1 MAVSDAQV
9 ATLRA
14 QLAGHLDEYLDLLGQ
29 IDNAPDRQAYSALVV
44 AGFCEAVERRFGKN
58 SEKADVVS
66 FVAEVRA
73 TSEAAAQKI
82 DPQAAERL
90 ITAVYTDED
99 VSDVGADQKKDLY
112 VLLLPALIGDEQF
125 SEAELDKFLVDSRR
139 LADQWLS

>member
-14 QLAGHLDEYLDLLGQ
+14 QLAGRVDEHLHLLGQ
-29 IDNAPDRQAYSALVV
+29 IESAPDRQAYSALVV
-44 AGFCEAVERRFGKN
+44 ASFCEAVERRFGQDSDA
-58 SEKADVVS
+58 SEVVD
-66 FVAEVRA
+66 FVADVRA
-73 TSEAAAQKI
+73 TSEAATRKI
-82 DPQAAERL
+82 DPRTAERL
-90 ITAVYTDED
+90 IKAVYTDED

-125 SEAELDKFLVDSRR
+125 SGAELDEFLGHSRH

>member
-14 QLAGHLDEYLDLLGQ
+14 QLAGHLDEYLDLLRQ
-29 IDNAPDRQAYSALVV
+29 IDTTPDRQAYSALVV
-44 AGFCEAVERRFGKN
+44 ASFCEVVERRFGKD
-58 SEKADVVS
+58 SEKADVVD
-66 FVAEVRA
+66 FIADVRA
-73 TSEAAAQKI
+73 TSEAVAQKI
-82 DPQAAERL
+82 DPRVAERL

-99 VSDVGADQKKDLY
+99 VSDVGGDQKKDLY

-125 SEAELDKFLVDSRR
+125 SEAELDAFLAGSRQ